1 MTNNLIHNHLDDKPL
16 SIYVHI
22 PWCIHKCPY
31 CDFNSHELRNSSIK
45 DQEQIYTDA
54 LLNQITLSADYS
66 GRTIH
71 SIFFG
76 GGTPS
81 LFSPEAIN
89 RIILAISRQF
99 TLANDC
105 EVTLEANPGTIDK
118 AYFKGYKDIG
128 VNRVSLGIQSF
139 NNIHL
144 KSLERIHDKE
154 QAYEAAQWAR
164 QLFGNIN
171 LDLMFALPNQT
182 KSDLIDDIKIALAIR
197 PDHISYY
204 HLTIEPNT
212 LFHKNPPSQPN
223 EDDSADMGDIIIET
237 LKQQNFDHYETSAF
251 AKELKHCRHN
261 MNYWE
266 FGDYLGLGAGAH
278 SKITLTDNQQKR
290 FSCYK
295 NPAQYI
301 ENVKKNTPFIEEK
314 LLVKNELIFEFMMN
328 ALRLNHGFKK
338 NLFISSTGVSLD
350 QIKGE
355 LDIAKDKGLLIETS
369 DIIKPTILGQQFLNE
384 LLQIFMRDR

>member
-139 NNIHL
+139 NNILL

-154 QAYEAAQWAR
+154 QAY
-164 QLFGNIN
+164 
-171 LDLMFALPNQT
+171 
-182 KSDLIDDIKIALAIR
+182 
-197 PDHISYY
+197 
-204 HLTIEPNT
+204 
-212 LFHKNPPSQPN
+212 
-223 EDDSADMGDIIIET
+223 
-237 LKQQNFDHYETSAF
+237 
-251 AKELKHCRHN
+251 
-261 MNYWE
+261 
-266 FGDYLGLGAGAH
+266 
-278 SKITLTDNQQKR
+278 
-290 FSCYK
+290 
-295 NPAQYI
+295 
-301 ENVKKNTPFIEEK
+301 
-314 LLVKNELIFEFMMN
+314 
-328 ALRLNHGFKK
+328 
-338 NLFISSTGVSLD
+338 
-350 QIKGE
+350 
-355 LDIAKDKGLLIETS
+355 
-369 DIIKPTILGQQFLNE
+369 
-384 LLQIFMRDR
+384 